1 MISNELLSAVL
12 SRYGI
17 GNITRVTAD
26 IKRKGAYYGVSDNI
40 QYSYEAKDDSNGWKT
55 MAEINIYEL
64 AHKCK
69 EWAYSLGHVVSTQ
82 YRTDY
87 SNATTSLAWCESLAY
102 EGRQTFKA
110 DTEPEAIF
118 KACEWILQQI
128 NQKESTSH
136 QNNNS

>member
-1 MISNELLSAVL
+1 MISNELLSEVL
-12 SRYGI
+12 GLEIDDMRRDNHTQNWIDY
-17 GNITRVTAD
+17 TTVYDD
-26 IKRKGAYYGVSDNI
+26 INQS
-40 QYSYEAKDDSNGWKT
+40 S
-55 MAEINIYEL
+55 MINIYEL

-102 EGRQTFKA
+102 EGRQNFKA

-118 KACEWILQQI
+118 RACEWILQQ
-128 NQKESTSH
+128 TS
-136 QNNNS
+136 